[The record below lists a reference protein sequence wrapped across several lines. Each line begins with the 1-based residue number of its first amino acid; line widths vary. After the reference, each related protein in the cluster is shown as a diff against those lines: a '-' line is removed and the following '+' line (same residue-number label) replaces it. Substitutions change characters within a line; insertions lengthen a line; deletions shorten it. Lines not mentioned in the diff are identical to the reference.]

1 MSAFLRA
8 SLIGLVIAGT
18 FVAGFTWKP
27 LRRLPVGLI
36 MILAAMVGALAD
48 GWGVPVRHLVEGS
61 LYFFY
66 LMMVIASGMILVKT
80 LEKSGMLDALTRGVI
95 SRFYRYPALVL
106 SLLILVYI
114 VPGMLTGS
122 APATVLST
130 GVIMAPIL
138 LRMGIPKIDTA
149 AILAVGSIAAQQ
161 APPVNIPIMIMAT
174 GAFFSYQG
182 FTLPLLILNIP
193 LAIFTVLYLGRRY
206 VSVERLKAVVVEMKQ
221 SLGDDPP
228 SLLLYVP
235 LLVVAVLWASPRI
248 FYTIPDLATPLTFM
262 IGSVVATFTGR
273 RFNYLQAAKEA
284 MHQAQTV
291 LGLFVGVGV
300 LVQIL
305 SLTGVRGLIAT
316 ATVSLPR
323 VWLYPATAVVV
334 PLLGGPLVPFGTAA
348 VIGPPMVLAF
358 QDVNIFI
365 LASGLALLMGLGC
378 LVPPTNIGGVFACQV
393 VGVERYGPVFRR
405 AIVPAACAMAAG
417 LLFMIFADRIGA
429 LNVFKY

>member
-1 MSAFLRA
+1 MSVFLRA
-8 SLIGLVIAGT
+8 SLIGLAIATT
-18 FVAGFTWKP
+18 FAVSFAWRP

-36 MILAAMVGALAD
+36 MILAAVVGALLD
-48 GWGVPVRHLVEGS
+48 GWGIPVRHLVEGS

-66 LMMVIASGMILVKT
+66 LMLVIASGMILVKT

-95 SRFYRYPALVL
+95 TRFYRYPAIVL

-122 APATVLST
+122 APATILST

-138 LRMGIPKIDTA
+138 LRMGIPKIETA

-161 APPVNIPIMIMAT
+161 APPVNVPVMIMAT

-182 FTLPLLILNIP
+182 FTLPLLILNVP

-206 VSVERLKAVVVEMKQ
+206 VSVDRLKEVVAEMAH
-221 SLGDDPP
+221 SGAERRG
-228 SLLLYVP
+228 LLLYVP
-235 LLVVAVLWASPRI
+235 LLVVAVLWAFPRI
-248 FYTIPDLATPLTFM
+248 FYGTIPDLATPLTFM
-262 IGSVVATFTGR
+262 LGSIVAAYTGR
-273 RFNYLQAAKEA
+273 RFNYLQAARDA
-284 MHQAQTV
+284 MREAQTV

-316 ATVSLPR
+316 TTVSLPR
-323 VWLYPATAVVV
+323 EWLYPASALVA

-358 QDVNIFI
+358 QDVNIII
-365 LASGLALLMGLGC
+365 LTSGLALLMGLGC

-393 VGVERYGPVFRR
+393 VGVDRYGPVFRK
-405 AIVPAACAMAAG
+405 AIVPAAYAMAMG
-417 LLFMIFADRIGA
+417 LLFMVFADRIGG
-429 LNVFKY
+429 LSLFK